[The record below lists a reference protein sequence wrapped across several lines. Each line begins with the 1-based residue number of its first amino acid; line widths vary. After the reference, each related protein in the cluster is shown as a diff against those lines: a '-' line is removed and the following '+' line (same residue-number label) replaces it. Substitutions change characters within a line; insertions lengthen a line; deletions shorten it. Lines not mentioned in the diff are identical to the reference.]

1 MYPVYQTN
9 KPRAR
14 NRTSRE
20 DHQRVSLTCDF
31 TLIPEGTGAQY
42 RNHEISK
49 NKYEKNNNPEPC
61 VFAHFVSF
69 AFKIPLSCS
78 RKQPLI
84 WTLPIYE
91 IATGNAR
98 EKFVGMLGHQHLG
111 SASSHLSVAL
121 VIAHS

>member
-9 KPRAR
+9 KPRPR

-20 DHQRVSLTCDF
+20 DHQGVSLTCDF
-31 TLIPEGTGAQY
+31 TLIPEGAGPQY

-49 NKYEKNNNPEPC
+49 TKYEKNNNPEPR

-78 RKQPLI
+78 RKQQLI

-91 IATGNAR
+91 NATRNAR
-98 EKFVGMLGHQHLG
+98 EKFVGKSGHQHLG
-111 SASSHLSVAL
+111 SASSHFSVTL
-121 VIAHS
+121 VIALS